1 MPEDT
6 QSKLDSGN
14 ACYNSEENILS
25 SRSLSG
31 NMKIKIHGT
40 ITLPVVPYGY
50 KTWPLTLSRDC
61 GAEEYINFSLS
72 KPRKHIEGM

>member
-14 ACYNSEENILS
+14 AFYNPEENIMS
-25 SRSLSG
+25 SRPLSG

-40 ITLPVVPYGY
+40 ITLSVVPYGY
-50 KTWPLTLSRDC
+50 KTWPLT
-61 GAEEYINFSLS
+61 
-72 KPRKHIEGM
+72 